1 MSKVLKVAT
10 LAFVAIVTINFFTA
24 CSKEKDTPSIN
35 VEQLYQNIN
44 GNYIGTIKLSNSNGD
59 LGSKNATWTANKE
72 MISVKNVNGDELAAG
87 VKNQSSK
94 LYQAL
99 LNATNG
105 KLEVIITSFKPQ
117 EQMIFFSAS
126 AKLSFTI
133 NLDGQQVEV
142 IGTGGSLPFS
152 CFYAMPT
159 QEMHFNFTIRDLKKN
174 NGSHYGFTPL
184 STDYN
189 LPITFE
195 FESQQKS

>member
-1 MSKVLKVAT
+1 MNKVLKVAT
-10 LAFVAIVTINFFTA
+10 LTFVAIVTINFFTA

-44 GNYIGTIKLSNSNGD
+44 GNYIGTVKLSNSNGD
-59 LGSKNATWTANKE
+59 LGSKNTTWTANKE
-72 MISVKNVNGDELAAG
+72 VISVKNINGDELAAG

-117 EQMIFFSAS
+117 EQMISFSAS

-152 CFYAMPT
+152 CFYVMPT
-159 QEMHFNFTIRDLKKN
+159 QEMHFNFTIRDLKKS
-174 NGSHYGFTPL
+174 NGRGGFTPL

-189 LPITFE
+189 LPVTFE
-195 FESQQKS
+195 FESQQKI

>member
-1 MSKVLKVAT
+1 MSKVFKIAT

-44 GNYIGTIKLSNSNGD
+44 GNYIGTVKLSNSNGD

-72 MISVKNVNGDELAAG
+72 KISVKNVNGDELAAG

-117 EQMIFFSAS
+117 EQIIFFSAS

-174 NGSHYGFTPL
+174 NGRGGFTPL

>member
-44 GNYIGTIKLSNSNGD
+44 GNYIGTVKLSNSNGD

-72 MISVKNVNGDELAAG
+72 VISVKNVNGDELASG

-105 KLEVIITSFKPQ
+105 KLKVIITSFKPQ
-117 EQMIFFSAS
+117 EQIIFFSAS

-174 NGSHYGFTPL
+174 NGRGGFTPL

>member
-1 MSKVLKVAT
+1 MNKVLKVAT
-10 LAFVAIVTINFFTA
+10 LAIVAIVTINFFTA

-44 GNYIGTIKLSNSNGD
+44 GNYIGTVKLSNSNGD

-174 NGSHYGFTPL
+174 NGRGGFTPL

-189 LPITFE
+189 LPVTFE
-195 FESQQKS
+195 FESQQKI

>member
-44 GNYIGTIKLSNSNGD
+44 GNYIGTVKLSNSNGD

-72 MISVKNVNGDELAAG
+72 VISVKNINGDELAAG

-117 EQMIFFSAS
+117 EQIIFFSAS

-133 NLDGQQVEV
+133 NLDRQQVEV

-159 QEMHFNFTIRDLKKN
+159 QEMHFNFTIRDLKKS
-174 NGSHYGFTPL
+174 NGRGGFTPL

-189 LPITFE
+189 LPVTFE
-195 FESQQKS
+195 FESQQKI

>member
-1 MSKVLKVAT
+1 MNKVLKVAT
-10 LAFVAIVTINFFTA
+10 LAIVAIVTINFFTA

-44 GNYIGTIKLSNSNGD
+44 GNYIGTVKLSNSNGD

-72 MISVKNVNGDELAAG
+72 VISVKNVNGDELAAG

-117 EQMIFFSAS
+117 EQIIFFSAS

-174 NGSHYGFTPL
+174 NGRGGFTPL

>member
-1 MSKVLKVAT
+1 MNKVLKVAT
-10 LAFVAIVTINFFTA
+10 LAIVAIVTINFFTA

-44 GNYIGTIKLSNSNGD
+44 GNYIGTVKLSNSNGD

-117 EQMIFFSAS
+117 EQIIFFSAS

-174 NGSHYGFTPL
+174 NGRGGFTPL

-195 FESQQKS
+195 FESQQKI

>member
-1 MSKVLKVAT
+1 MNKVLKVAT
-10 LAFVAIVTINFFTA
+10 LTFVAIVTINFFTA

-44 GNYIGTIKLSNSNGD
+44 GNYIGTVKLSNSNGD
-59 LGSKNATWTANKE
+59 LGSKNATWTAKKE
-72 MISVKNVNGDELAAG
+72 VISVKNINGDELAAG
-87 VKNQSSK
+87 VKNQSSE

-133 NLDGQQVEV
+133 NLDRQQVEV

-159 QEMHFNFTIRDLKKN
+159 QEIHFNFTIRDLKKN
-174 NGSHYGFTPL
+174 NGRGGFSPL
-184 STDYN
+184 STDYK

>member
-44 GNYIGTIKLSNSNGD
+44 GNYIGTVKLSNSNGD

-72 MISVKNVNGDELAAG
+72 VISVKNINGDELAAG

-174 NGSHYGFTPL
+174 NGRGGFTPL

-195 FESQQKS
+195 FESQQKI

>member
-44 GNYIGTIKLSNSNGD
+44 GNYIGTVKLSNSNGD

-72 MISVKNVNGDELAAG
+72 VISVKNINGDELAAG

-159 QEMHFNFTIRDLKKN
+159 QEMRFNFTIRDLKKN
-174 NGSHYGFTPL
+174 NGRGGFTPL

>member
-1 MSKVLKVAT
+1 MNKVLKVAT
-10 LAFVAIVTINFFTA
+10 LAIVAIVTINFFTA

-44 GNYIGTIKLSNSNGD
+44 GNYIGTVKLSNSNGD

-105 KLEVIITSFKPQ
+105 KLKVIITSFKPQ

-133 NLDGQQVEV
+133 NLDGQQVDV

-159 QEMHFNFTIRDLKKN
+159 QEMHFNFTIRDLKKG
-174 NGSHYGFTPL
+174 NGRGGFTPL

>member
-44 GNYIGTIKLSNSNGD
+44 GNYIGTVKLSNSNGD

-159 QEMHFNFTIRDLKKN
+159 QEMHFNFTIRDLKKS
-174 NGSHYGFTPL
+174 NGRGGFTPL

-189 LPITFE
+189 LPVTFE
-195 FESQQKS
+195 FESQQKI

>member
-44 GNYIGTIKLSNSNGD
+44 GNYIGTVKLSNSNGD

-72 MISVKNVNGDELAAG
+72 VISVKNINGDELAAG
-87 VKNQSSK
+87 VKNHSSK

-117 EQMIFFSAS
+117 EQIIFFSAS

-133 NLDGQQVEV
+133 KLDGQQVEV

-159 QEMHFNFTIRDLKKN
+159 QEMHFNFTIRDLKKS
-174 NGSHYGFTPL
+174 NGRGGFTPL

-189 LPITFE
+189 LPVTFE
-195 FESQQKS
+195 FESQQKI

>member
-1 MSKVLKVAT
+1 
-10 LAFVAIVTINFFTA
+10 
-24 CSKEKDTPSIN
+24 
-35 VEQLYQNIN
+35 
-44 GNYIGTIKLSNSNGD
+44 

-72 MISVKNVNGDELAAG
+72 KISVKNINGDELAAG

-133 NLDGQQVEV
+133 NLDRQQVEV

-159 QEMHFNFTIRDLKKN
+159 QEIHFNFTIRDLKKN
-174 NGSHYGFTPL
+174 NGRGGFSPL

>member
-1 MSKVLKVAT
+1 MNKVLKVAT
-10 LAFVAIVTINFFTA
+10 LTFVAIVTINFFTA

-44 GNYIGTIKLSNSNGD
+44 GNYVGTVKLSNSNGD

-72 MISVKNVNGDELAAG
+72 VISVKNINGDELAAG

-117 EQMIFFSAS
+117 EQIIFFSAS

-133 NLDGQQVEV
+133 NLDRQQVEV

-159 QEMHFNFTIRDLKKN
+159 QEMHFNFTIRDLKKS
-174 NGSHYGFTPL
+174 NGRGGFTPL

-189 LPITFE
+189 LPVTFE
-195 FESQQKS
+195 FESQQKI

>member
-1 MSKVLKVAT
+1 MSKVFKIAT

-44 GNYIGTIKLSNSNGD
+44 GNYIGTVKLSNSNGD

-72 MISVKNVNGDELAAG
+72 VISVKNINGDALAAG

-174 NGSHYGFTPL
+174 NGRGGFTPL

>member
-1 MSKVLKVAT
+1 MNKVLKVAT
-10 LAFVAIVTINFFTA
+10 LTFVAIVTVNFFTA

-44 GNYIGTIKLSNSNGD
+44 GNYIGTVKLSNSNGD
-59 LGSKNATWTANKE
+59 LGSKNTTWTANKE
-72 MISVKNVNGDELAAG
+72 VISVKNINGDELAAG
-87 VKNQSSK
+87 VKNQSLE
-94 LYQAL
+94 LYQDL

-105 KLEVIITSFKPQ
+105 KLEVIMTSFKPQ
-117 EQMIFFSAS
+117 EQMISFSAS

-159 QEMHFNFTIRDLKKN
+159 QEMHFNFTISDLKKS
-174 NGSHYGFTPL
+174 NGRGGFAPL

-195 FESQQKS
+195 FESQQKI

>member
-1 MSKVLKVAT
+1 MIKVLKVAT

-44 GNYIGTIKLSNSNGD
+44 GNYVGTVKLSNSNGD
-59 LGSKNATWTANKE
+59 LGSKNATWTAKKE
-72 MISVKNVNGDELAAG
+72 VISVKNINGDELAAG

-105 KLEVIITSFKPQ
+105 KLEVIMTSFKPQ
-117 EQMIFFSAS
+117 EQMIFFNAS
-126 AKLSFTI
+126 AKLTFTI

-152 CFYAMPT
+152 CSYAMPT

-174 NGSHYGFTPL
+174 NGRGGFTPL

>member
-1 MSKVLKVAT
+1 MNKVLKVAT
-10 LAFVAIVTINFFTA
+10 LTFVAIVTINFFTA

-44 GNYIGTIKLSNSNGD
+44 GNYIGTVKLSNSNGD
-59 LGSKNATWTANKE
+59 LGSKNATWTAKKE
-72 MISVKNVNGDELAAG
+72 VISVKNINGDELAAG
-87 VKNQSSK
+87 VKNQSSE

-117 EQMIFFSAS
+117 EQIIFFSAS

-174 NGSHYGFTPL
+174 NGRGGFTPL

>member
-44 GNYIGTIKLSNSNGD
+44 GNYIGTVKLSNSNGD

-174 NGSHYGFTPL
+174 NGRGGFTPL

-189 LPITFE
+189 LPVTFE

>member
-1 MSKVLKVAT
+1 MNKVLKVAT
-10 LAFVAIVTINFFTA
+10 LAIVAIVTINFFTA

-35 VEQLYQNIN
+35 VEQLYRNIN
-44 GNYIGTIKLSNSNGD
+44 GNYIGTVKLSNSNGD

-72 MISVKNVNGDELAAG
+72 VISVKNVNGDELAAG

-105 KLEVIITSFKPQ
+105 KLKVIITSFKPQ

-159 QEMHFNFTIRDLKKN
+159 QEMHFNFTIRDLKKS
-174 NGSHYGFTPL
+174 NGRGGFTPL

-195 FESQQKS
+195 FESQQKI

>member
-1 MSKVLKVAT
+1 MNKVLKVAT
-10 LAFVAIVTINFFTA
+10 LTFVAIVTINFFTA

-44 GNYIGTIKLSNSNGD
+44 GNYIGTVKLSNSNGD

-72 MISVKNVNGDELAAG
+72 VISVKNINGDELAAG
-87 VKNQSSK
+87 IKNQSSK

-159 QEMHFNFTIRDLKKN
+159 QEMHFNFTIRDLKKS
-174 NGSHYGFTPL
+174 NGRGGFSPL

-189 LPITFE
+189 LPVTFE

>member
-10 LAFVAIVTINFFTA
+10 LAIVAIVTINFFTA

-44 GNYIGTIKLSNSNGD
+44 GNYIGTVKLSNSNGD

-72 MISVKNVNGDELAAG
+72 VISVKNINGDELAAG

-174 NGSHYGFTPL
+174 NGRGGFTPL

>member
-1 MSKVLKVAT
+1 MNKVLKVAT
-10 LAFVAIVTINFFTA
+10 LAIVAIVTINFFTA

-44 GNYIGTIKLSNSNGD
+44 GNYIGTVKLSNSNGD

-72 MISVKNVNGDELAAG
+72 KISVKNINGDELAAG

-159 QEMHFNFTIRDLKKN
+159 QEMHFNFTIRDLKKS
-174 NGSHYGFTPL
+174 NGRGGFTPL
-184 STDYN
+184 STDDN
-189 LPITFE
+189 LPVTFE

>member
-1 MSKVLKVAT
+1 MNKVLKVAT
-10 LAFVAIVTINFFTA
+10 LTFVAIVTINFFTA

-44 GNYIGTIKLSNSNGD
+44 GNYVGTVKLSNSNGD
-59 LGSKNATWTANKE
+59 LGSKNTTWTANKE
-72 MISVKNVNGDELAAG
+72 VISVKNINGDELAAG
-87 VKNQSSK
+87 VKNQSLE

-105 KLEVIITSFKPQ
+105 KLEVIMTSFKPQ
-117 EQMIFFSAS
+117 EQMISFSAS

-142 IGTGGSLPFS
+142 VGTGGSLPFS

-159 QEMHFNFTIRDLKKN
+159 QKMHFNFTISDLKKS
-174 NGSHYGFTPL
+174 NGRGGFAPL

-195 FESQQKS
+195 FESQQKI

>member
-1 MSKVLKVAT
+1 MNKVLKVAT
-10 LAFVAIVTINFFTA
+10 LTFVAIVTINFFTA

-44 GNYIGTIKLSNSNGD
+44 GNYIGTVKLSNSNGD
-59 LGSKNATWTANKE
+59 LGSKNTTWTANKE
-72 MISVKNVNGDELAAG
+72 VISVKNINGDELAAG

-105 KLEVIITSFKPQ
+105 KLEVIMTSFKPQ
-117 EQMIFFSAS
+117 EQMIFFNVS
-126 AKLSFTI
+126 AKLTFTI
-133 NLDGQQVEV
+133 NLNRQQVEV
-142 IGTGGSLPFS
+142 VGTGGSFPFS

-159 QEMHFNFTIRDLKKN
+159 QKMHFNFTIRDLKKN
-174 NGSHYGFTPL
+174 NGRGGFTPL

>member
-1 MSKVLKVAT
+1 MNKVLKVAT
-10 LAFVAIVTINFFTA
+10 LTFVAIVTINFFTA

-44 GNYIGTIKLSNSNGD
+44 GNYIGTVKLSNSNGD

-72 MISVKNVNGDELAAG
+72 VISVKNVNGDELAAG

-117 EQMIFFSAS
+117 EQIIFFSAS

-174 NGSHYGFTPL
+174 NGRGGFTPL

>member
-1 MSKVLKVAT
+1 MNKVLKVAT
-10 LAFVAIVTINFFTA
+10 LAIVAIVTINFFTA

-44 GNYIGTIKLSNSNGD
+44 GNYIGTVKLSNSNGD

-72 MISVKNVNGDELAAG
+72 VISVKNINGDELAAG

-117 EQMIFFSAS
+117 EQIIFFSAS

-174 NGSHYGFTPL
+174 NGRGGFTPL

>member
-44 GNYIGTIKLSNSNGD
+44 GNYIGTVKLSNSNGD

-72 MISVKNVNGDELAAG
+72 IISVKNVNGDELAAG

-117 EQMIFFSAS
+117 EQIIFFSAS

-174 NGSHYGFTPL
+174 NGRGGFTPL

-195 FESQQKS
+195 FESQQKI

>member
-1 MSKVLKVAT
+1 MNKVLKVAT
-10 LAFVAIVTINFFTA
+10 LTFVAIVTINFFTA

-44 GNYIGTIKLSNSNGD
+44 GNYIGTAKLSNSNGD
-59 LGSKNATWTANKE
+59 LGSKNATWTAKKE
-72 MISVKNVNGDELAAG
+72 VISVKNINGDELAAG
-87 VKNQSSK
+87 VKNQSLE

-105 KLEVIITSFKPQ
+105 KLEVIMTSFKPQ
-117 EQMIFFSAS
+117 EQMIFFNVS
-126 AKLSFTI
+126 AKLTFTI

-174 NGSHYGFTPL
+174 NGRGGFTPL

-195 FESQQKS
+195 FESQQKI

>member
-10 LAFVAIVTINFFTA
+10 LAIVAIVTINFFTA

-44 GNYIGTIKLSNSNGD
+44 GNYIGTVKLSNSNGD

-72 MISVKNVNGDELAAG
+72 KISVKNVNGDELAAG

-117 EQMIFFSAS
+117 EQIIFFSAS

-159 QEMHFNFTIRDLKKN
+159 QEMHFNFTIRDLKKS
-174 NGSHYGFTPL
+174 NGRGGFTPL

-189 LPITFE
+189 LPVTFE

>member
-1 MSKVLKVAT
+1 MNKVLKVAT

-44 GNYIGTIKLSNSNGD
+44 GNYIGTVKLSNSNGD

-87 VKNQSSK
+87 GKNQSSK

-105 KLEVIITSFKPQ
+105 KLKVIITSFKPQ

-133 NLDGQQVEV
+133 NLDGQQVDV

-159 QEMHFNFTIRDLKKN
+159 QEMHFNFTIRDLKKG
-174 NGSHYGFTPL
+174 NGRGGFTPL

>member
-1 MSKVLKVAT
+1 MNKVLKVAT

-44 GNYIGTIKLSNSNGD
+44 GNYVGTAKMRNSNGD
-59 LGSKNATWTANKE
+59 LGSKNATWTANKKV
-72 MISVKNVNGDELAAG
+72 ISVKNVNGDELAAG

-105 KLEVIITSFKPQ
+105 KLKVIITSFKPQ

-133 NLDGQQVEV
+133 NLDGQQVDV

-159 QEMHFNFTIRDLKKN
+159 QEMHFNFTIRDLKKS
-174 NGSHYGFTPL
+174 NGRGGFTPL

>member
-1 MSKVLKVAT
+1 MNKVLKVAT
-10 LAFVAIVTINFFTA
+10 LAIVAIVTINFFTA

-44 GNYIGTIKLSNSNGD
+44 GNYIGTVKLSNSNGD

-72 MISVKNVNGDELAAG
+72 VISVKNVNGDELAAG

-174 NGSHYGFTPL
+174 NGRGGFTPL

>member
-1 MSKVLKVAT
+1 MNKVLKVAT
-10 LAFVAIVTINFFTA
+10 LAFVAIITINLFTA

-44 GNYIGTIKLSNSNGD
+44 GNYIGTVKLSNSNGD

-72 MISVKNVNGDELAAG
+72 VISVKNINGDELAAG

-94 LYQAL
+94 LYQDL

-117 EQMIFFSAS
+117 EQMISFSAS

-142 IGTGGSLPFS
+142 IGTGGSQPFS

-159 QEMHFNFTIRDLKKN
+159 QEMHFNFTIRDLKKS
-174 NGSHYGFTPL
+174 NGRGGFTPL

>member
-1 MSKVLKVAT
+1 MS
-10 LAFVAIVTINFFTA
+10 IVTINFFTA

-44 GNYIGTIKLSNSNGD
+44 GNYIGTVKLSNSNGD

-72 MISVKNVNGDELAAG
+72 KISVKNVNGDELAAG

-117 EQMIFFSAS
+117 EQIIFFSAS

-174 NGSHYGFTPL
+174 NGRGGFTPL

>member
-1 MSKVLKVAT
+1 MNKVLKVAT
-10 LAFVAIVTINFFTA
+10 LAIVAIVTINFFTA

-44 GNYIGTIKLSNSNGD
+44 GNYIGTVKLSNSNGD

-72 MISVKNVNGDELAAG
+72 KISVKNINGDELAAG

-159 QEMHFNFTIRDLKKN
+159 QEMHFNFTIRDLKKS
-174 NGSHYGFTPL
+174 NGRGGFTPL

-189 LPITFE
+189 LPVTFE

>member
-1 MSKVLKVAT
+1 MNKVLKVAT

-44 GNYIGTIKLSNSNGD
+44 GNYIGTVKLSNSNGD

-117 EQMIFFSAS
+117 EQIIFFSAS

-159 QEMHFNFTIRDLKKN
+159 QEMHFNFTIRDLKKS
-174 NGSHYGFTPL
+174 NGRGGFTPL

-189 LPITFE
+189 LPVTFE
-195 FESQQKS
+195 FESQQKI

>member
-1 MSKVLKVAT
+1 MNKVLKVAT
-10 LAFVAIVTINFFTA
+10 LTFVAIVTINFFTA

-44 GNYIGTIKLSNSNGD
+44 GNYIGTVKLSNSNGD

-72 MISVKNVNGDELAAG
+72 VISVKNINGDELAAG

-159 QEMHFNFTIRDLKKN
+159 QEMHFNFTIRDLKKS
-174 NGSHYGFTPL
+174 NGRGGFTPL

-189 LPITFE
+189 LPVTFE
-195 FESQQKS
+195 FESQQKI